1 MLTQLCFISTSST
14 GEAEQSIRSVRDSDF
29 LLIVL
34 VAYAIISFKFNRDK
48 AVAPDATL
56 FFLSYYGQG
65 CSCKLRS
72 RTMQPSSPNFFRF

>member
-56 FFLSYYGQG
+56 FFF
-65 CSCKLRS
+65 KLLRAGL
-72 RTMQPSSPNFFRF
+72 